1 MTSSDA
7 AHAPDHSMPVTA
19 RPAKPEPFDTGAPL
33 SLWGSFRPLSAKV
46 AWVALIAH
54 VMAMAFALGGILYV
68 IPNLVKF
75 AKSHQAMRVYDWGL
89 NYGGATHMILG
100 AICVFAMGV
109 LILGLRRAAS
119 FFVIAYVLSASSE
132 LIGTGTGFPFGNYS
146 YTDFLGFKL
155 LGRVPFTI
163 PMSWFYM
170 GLTSYVLARLIVR
183 LVGTRL
189 DDRWREIASVVLGMY
204 LVVVWDLVLDP
215 AMAHRTLA
223 VRFWEWHVD
232 GLYFGMPVRNYIGWA
247 FTALL
252 FITLSRLSW
261 GREGIDPRRVPV
273 MLPVLLYGSNI
284 VFASVL
290 SLSVSLWLPIVLC
303 VGLIL
308 LPVAVALLMRRAEP
322 PVGGRERAAGRTIRD
337 DAAPASLRG

>member
-1 MTSSDA
+1 MTPTHA
-7 AHAPDHSMPVTA
+7 AHAPGRPTA
-19 RPAKPEPFDTGAPL
+19 AMNPAPADPADSRSPL
-33 SLWGSFRPLSAKV
+33 SLWGSFRPAWAKV
-46 AWVALIAH
+46 AWIALIAH

-68 IPNLVKF
+68 IPNLAKF
-75 AKSHQAMRVYDWGL
+75 ATNPDALRVYNWGMS
-89 NYGGATHMILG
+89 YGGATHMILG
-100 AICVFAMGV
+100 AIAVFAMGL

-170 GLTSYVLARLIVR
+170 GLTSYVLARLIVW
-183 LVGTRL
+183 LVGNRLSTRA
-189 DDRWREIASVVLGMY
+189 REIASGVLGMY

-232 GLYFGMPVRNYIGWA
+232 GLYFGMPIRNYVGWA

-261 GREGIDPRRVPV
+261 GRTGIEPRRVPV
-273 MLPVLLYGSNI
+273 MLPVLVYGFNI
-284 VFASVL
+284 AFASIL

-308 LPVAVALLMRRAEP
+308 LPVAVALILRRAEP

-337 DAAPASLRG
+337 GAAPASLRG